1 MSSTST
7 KYLHRTSRLV
17 LDQRAGHHSLDKSIH
32 KISSHTRLGE
42 NPATSLQSI
51 SMPKVSRLLVTYTL
65 ERLHL
70 ISKLHLGEHWRGLL
84 DLSLVPLLIDIY
96 YFSCSHVVY

>member
-1 MSSTST
+1 
-7 KYLHRTSRLV
+7 
-17 LDQRAGHHSLDKSIH
+17 
-32 KISSHTRLGE
+32 
-42 NPATSLQSI
+42 
-51 SMPKVSRLLVTYTL
+51 MPKVSRLLVTYTL

-84 DLSLVPLLIDIY
+84 DLSLVPLLIDMY